1 MTSLTSVEIPL
12 KDTDEVIELG
22 FDQLPDGEEVL
33 SILEQENA
41 VLHIWITLA
50 QQYYKQEKHDD
61 FVKIY
66 EAACSDNF
74 ANPNLEYKEFQQDQ
88 MVVLDSLAAYYV
100 QEGRRVKD
108 KDKKRE
114 LFTKATQLYTTA
126 DKIIMLDQNH
136 LLGRAYFCLL
146 EGDKMDQADAQFNFV
161 LAQATNNIP
170 ALLGKACISF
180 QKRDYKSSLAYYKK
194 ALRTN
199 PNCPAEVRLG
209 MGHCFYRLNRLEKA
223 RLAFERTLELNS
235 QCTGALVGLAVLE
248 LNSKKPDSIKNGVQ
262 LLSKAYTIDN
272 QNPMV
277 LNHLAN
283 HFFFKKD
290 YNKVQHLAL
299 HAFHGTE
306 VEAMQAESCYQLA
319 RSFHVQSDYDQA
331 FQYYYQ
337 ATQFAS
343 TNFVLPWFGLG
354 QMYIAR
360 GDNVNAAQCFEKVLK
375 HQPTNYETMKILGSL
390 YSTSTEPEKRDTAK
404 NHLKKVTEQFP
415 DDVEAWIEL
424 AGILEQS
431 DVQAAL
437 SAYGAA
443 SRILKEKVKADV
455 PPEILNN
462 VGALHFRLGNINEA
476 KKFYDAA
483 LYHCK
488 EESMQDETYY
498 NAISVSIHYNMARLL
513 EAQFEFDKAEK
524 VYKDIL
530 REHPSYLDC
539 YLRLGCMARDK
550 GQIYE
555 ASDWFKMALQID
567 QDHPDAWTLI
577 GNLHLAKQEWGPG
590 QKKFERILKQPATA
604 NDTYALVALGN
615 VWLQTL
621 HIPSRDKTKEKRHQ
635 ERAIAMFKQVLRID
649 PRNIYAANGIGCVL
663 AHKGHFREARD
674 VFSQVREATAEVYD
688 IWLNLAHV
696 YVEQKQ
702 FVSAIQMYE
711 NCLKKFFKSYS
722 VEVMFYLARAYY
734 KAGRLE
740 DCKHLLLK
748 TRHVAP
754 HDTLLMFNLSLV
766 QQRLATGVLRNEK
779 SKLKIVLA
787 AVADLELAQRNFEY
801 LSKYGD
807 RMKFDLAHAR
817 SEAGRCSDLL
827 SQAQYHVQRARR
839 IDEEETEIKKKQ
851 DEQREVL
858 RKKEE
863 QEKLKLTQEKE
874 EREKKLL
881 EKREQYKQATAGIL
895 KFSAVEMAAKE
906 RAANKSRKKNKNDN
920 LDGLIATSSDD
931 DSDAGR
937 RKKERKKKEVEYDEN
952 GDPISKKRRQ
962 KKPREPRAPKQKK
975 EPKMSA
981 KQQLKIKSKATISS
995 SDSDSSD
1002 SDAQTETA
1010 HAPPKKSRISALA
1023 NSSSDENDENSVKN
1037 SDNELLASDASDTE
1051 VKSPDIETEKPSN
1064 SKSKVTED
1072 WEADS
1077 SGDEPMKSPVDSDN
1091 EKVDD
1096 EDAGVK
1102 TKRKARV
1109 ISSSES
1115 DDE

>member
-1 MTSLTSVEIPL
+1 MVALTSVEIPL
-12 KDTDEVIELG
+12 RDTDEVIELD
-22 FDQLPDGEEVL
+22 FDQLPDGDEVL

-41 VLHIWITLA
+41 VLHLWITLA
-50 QQYYKQEKHDD
+50 QQYFKQGNTED
-61 FVKIY
+61 FLKIY
-66 EAACSDNF
+66 EAACADNF
-74 ANPNLEYKEFQQDQ
+74 ATPNLEYKEYQQDQ

-100 QEGRRVKD
+100 QAGRKE
-108 KDKKRE
+108 KEAEKKRE

-161 LAQATNNIP
+161 LAQSASNIP

-180 QKRDYKSSLAYYKK
+180 QKKDYKASLAYYKK

-209 MGHCFYRLNRLEKA
+209 MGHCFYRLNRMEKA
-223 RLAFERTLELNS
+223 RLAFERALALNS
-235 QCTGALVGLAVLE
+235 RCIGALVGLAILE
-248 LNSKKPDSIKNGVQ
+248 LNSKKPDSIKVGVQ
-262 LLSKAYTIDN
+262 LLSKGYAIDS
-272 QNPMV
+272 QNAMV
-277 LNHLAN
+277 LNHLAE

-290 YNKVQHLAL
+290 YAKVQHLAL

-306 VEAMQAESCYQLA
+306 VEAMQAESCYHLA
-319 RSFHVQSDYDQA
+319 RSFHVQGDYDQA

-337 ATQFAS
+337 ATQFSAP
-343 TNFVLPWFGLG
+343 NYVLPWFGLG

-360 GDNVNAAQCFEKVLK
+360 GDTVNASQCFEKVLK
-375 HQPTNYETMKILGSL
+375 HQPNNYETMKILGSL
-390 YSTSTEPEKRDTAK
+390 YSSSSEPEKRELAK
-404 NHLKKVTEQFP
+404 KHLKKVTEQFP

-424 AGILEQS
+424 AGILEQA

-443 SRILKEKVKADV
+443 SRILKEKVEADV

-462 VGALHFRLGNINEA
+462 VGALHFRLGNLNEA
-476 KKFYDAA
+476 KKFYEVAME
-483 LYHCK
+483 HCK
-488 EESMQDETYY
+488 EESMQGETYY
-498 NAISVSIHYNMARLL
+498 RAISVSMQYNMARLM

-530 REHPSYLDC
+530 REHPSYVDC

-590 QKKFERILKQPATA
+590 QKKFERILKQPATSS
-604 NDTYALVALGN
+604 DTYALVALGN

-621 HIPSRDKTKEKRHQ
+621 HTPLRDKSKEKRHQ

-649 PRNIYAANGIGCVL
+649 QRNIYAANGIGCVL
-663 AHKGHFREARD
+663 AHKGFFREARD
-674 VFSQVREATAEVYD
+674 VFSQVREATAEVPD

-740 DCKHLLLK
+740 DCKELLLK

-766 QQRLATGVLRNEK
+766 QQRLATSVLRNEK
-779 SKLKIVLA
+779 SNLKTVLS
-787 AVADLELAQRNFEY
+787 AVADLELAQRNFDY
-801 LSKYGD
+801 LSRHGD
-807 RMKFDLAHAR
+807 RMKFDLAQAR
-817 SEAGRCSDLL
+817 QEAGRCSDLL

-839 IDEEETEIKKKQ
+839 IDEEAQEQRKKQ
-851 DEQREVL
+851 DE
-858 RKKEE
+858 
-863 QEKLKLTQEKE
+863 
-874 EREKKLL
+874 ERELLRQQQLEAESKLNQQKEAEKQQLL
-881 EKREQYKQATAGIL
+881 EKRAQYKEATKSLL
-895 KFSAVEMAAKE
+895 KFSAAEMAAKE
-906 RAANKSRKKNKNDN
+906 KAANKSKKKAD
-920 LDGLIATSSDD
+920 LEGLIATSS
-931 DSDAGR
+931 SDEESIVK
-937 RKKERKKKEVEYDEN
+937 KKERKKKKVEYNEN
-952 GDPISKKRRQ
+952 GEPITKKKRQ
-962 KKPREPRAPKQKK
+962 PKEPKQKK
-975 EPKMSA
+975 QKEPKLSA
-981 KQQLKIKSKATISS
+981 KQQTRVKSKATVSS
-995 SDSDSSD
+995 SDS
-1002 SDAQTETA
+1002 
-1010 HAPPKKSRISALA
+1010 
-1023 NSSSDENDENSVKN
+1023 SSDEEAPSSQSEVPKKKTAVMSPESDGGEDGEN
-1037 SDNELLASDASDTE
+1037 
-1051 VKSPDIETEKPSN
+1051 
-1064 SKSKVTED
+1064 
-1072 WEADS
+1072 
-1077 SGDEPMKSPVDSDN
+1077 
-1091 EKVDD
+1091 DD
-1096 EDAGVK
+1096 EIKIDLYSPHESDDSNHENEPQ
-1102 TKRKARV
+1102 TMKRKTRI

-1115 DDE
+1115 ES